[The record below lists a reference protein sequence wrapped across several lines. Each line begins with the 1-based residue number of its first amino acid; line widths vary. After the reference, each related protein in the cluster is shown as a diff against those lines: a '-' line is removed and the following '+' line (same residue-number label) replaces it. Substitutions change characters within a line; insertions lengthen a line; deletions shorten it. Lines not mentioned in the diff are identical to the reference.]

1 MAKDEGTKPC
11 NDLTTIGINRI
22 SSLPDDIKAH
32 ILSFLST
39 KKAVQTC
46 ILSKKW
52 HDAWAYFPVLKV
64 SQYEF
69 RDKDQTQC
77 LDKFIRFVNGV
88 WKNRKTSRL
97 DIFECYCSGA
107 DRIGHFVEWLGH
119 VAALMPRV
127 IVFDVNITKHLDLSQ
142 SVFSSA
148 YLENLKLRFNAL
160 GTIIKPESINLPSL
174 KVLELVY
181 VDLNDDLAQKLFW
194 GCPAL
199 ESLVL
204 RWCDLGMSGI
214 TSDVLK
220 TLNIDHCWLTR
231 KMHISC
237 PRLVSLFIRTV
248 DINTDISLKNMTSL
262 ANADIMLHNYYY
274 DRSILRSLSNATSV
288 KLRGC
293 HHSMKQLEKDI
304 PNCRTFNNLKV
315 LEIGKWD
322 MTCNF
327 DLIACFLKN
336 SPYLQ
341 NLYLQLGIRGDDQ
354 DQGQPRQEAKR
365 VLSKLEYVELVKIS
379 GGNKV
384 NSNKLVKILR
394 RHIKNIG
401 HILIL

>member
-1 MAKDEGTKPC
+1 MAKDGGTKPC
-11 NDLTTIGINRI
+11 NDLTNIGIERI

-46 ILSKKW
+46 ILSKRW

-69 RDKDQTQC
+69 RDDDQRQC
-77 LDKFIRFVNGV
+77 MDKFIRFVNGV
-88 WKNRKTSRL
+88 WNNRKTSCL
-97 DIFECYCSGA
+97 DIFECYCFDS
-107 DRIGHFVEWLGH
+107 DRHGHFVEWLGH

-127 IVFDVNITKHLDLSQ
+127 IVFDVNITTFLHLPQS

-148 YLENLKLRFNAL
+148 SLQNLKLHFHAP

-174 KVLELVY
+174 TVLELVS

-204 RWCDLGMSGI
+204 RWCDLGMSDI
-214 TSDVLK
+214 TSGILK

-231 KMHISC
+231 KLHISC
-237 PRLVSLFIRTV
+237 PALVSLSIRTV

-274 DRSILRSLSNATSV
+274 DQSILRSLSNATSL

-293 HHSMKQLEKDI
+293 LHSMKQLEKDI
-304 PNCRTFNNLKV
+304 PNCRTFNNLKI

-341 NLYLQLGIRGDDQ
+341 KLYLQLGSHGHTE
-354 DQGQPRQEAKR
+354 GQPRQEAKR
-365 VLSKLEYVELVKIS
+365 VLSKLDYVELVKIS

-384 NSNKLVKILR
+384 YSNKLVKILR

-401 HILIL
+401 HLLIL